1 MKTERQKRIIDII
14 EGEIIETQEQLIA
27 RLADFGI
34 ESTQATISRDIK
46 QLHLIKEPAGGG
58 HYRYAVSE
66 HKSKLNIADRLQAI
80 LRESIIDADY
90 AGNMAVIKTMPGL
103 AGAAGAAFDGMN
115 IPTMV
120 GCISGD
126 DTVFV
131 VMRDEMSAADLCIEI
146 RGMKK

>member
-1 MKTERQKRIIDII
+1 MKLTRQTMILDII
-14 EGEIIETQEQLIA
+14 NKNDIATQEE
-27 RLADFGI
+27 LAEELKKRNI
-34 ESTQATISRDIK
+34 VATQATISRDIK
-46 QLHLIKEPAGGG
+46 QLHLVKAPVGGG

-115 IPTMV
+115 IPKMV

-131 VMRDEMSAADLCIEI
+131 VMRNESSAADLCIES